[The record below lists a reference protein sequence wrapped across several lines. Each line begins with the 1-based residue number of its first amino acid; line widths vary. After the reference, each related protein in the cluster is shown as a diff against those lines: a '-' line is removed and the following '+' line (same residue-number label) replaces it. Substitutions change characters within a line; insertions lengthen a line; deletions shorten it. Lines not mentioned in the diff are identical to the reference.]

1 MAKITQVTI
10 ISPTTLRLDV
20 DAKMGD
26 EIDLLDISKID
37 NMLIQEII
45 NKEKEKEI
53 KKLLDEQKRLYD
65 LEKTN
70 EINERTEKL
79 KEENSQLKNEI
90 KTIANETKLQTELA
104 LKDKISELQSQVN
117 QINSN

>member
-20 DAKMGD
+20 DAKTGD

-53 KKLLDEQKRLYD
+53 KKLFDFYDKTNLKSYNLDERG
-65 LEKTN
+65 
-70 EINERTEKL
+70 KL
-79 KEENSQLKNEI
+79 SI
-90 KTIANETKLQTELA
+90 KK
-104 LKDKISELQSQVN
+104 
-117 QINSN
+117 